1 MNTSRAE
8 ANLLNSHRVQLCVL
22 SAAML
27 LMGACFGGSD
37 ATATPTATPT
47 TDAPSPAAT
56 ASATAEPS
64 TTTPAPTATAVPT
77 AEPMPPGVGEY
88 GVARVRKGDPDGG
101 LNMRAEPS
109 ANAEVVLVIPPNR
122 TGLVATG
129 SDPVIVDDATWIELS
144 VGSSSGWVN
153 STFVTPLPSF
163 EEISC
168 SDPTSDYSL
177 SPGAVPPVPAPVDPD
192 ADHVFAMHHIV
203 GPDCERT
210 IITFG
215 RDFGYDDNFNEVLDP
230 SAGVPPDIALA
241 IDLAVI
247 RVRLPESVIAGA
259 STATELYRSD
269 NGSVDV
275 LFVRPA
281 VRSTFGIR
289 ALWDRN
295 RGVRYFYLENPGRLV
310 IETIDAPT
318 GPGLAL
324 GPLFG
329 DEEFPFTMISR
340 SVNWDTTGAD
350 PVPPI
355 TVSGFGRPFE
365 ATASIRLR
373 TAPASGA
380 PPGTGT
386 PVTAEWSGSS
396 FAAPCGSSYAVMT
409 NGWLEA
415 WGAYEFTIRAL
426 ASGTYELFVGDFV
439 GLEGDDAVGVYH
451 VFTVG
456 GSTSASC

>member
-8 ANLLNSHRVQLCVL
+8 ANLLNRHRVQLCVL

-168 SDPTSDYSL
+168 GDPTSDYSL

-295 RGVRYFYLENPGRLV
+295 RGVRYFYLEKPRPV
-310 IETIDAPT
+310 RDRDDRRADRPRPRARPT
-318 GPGLAL
+318 LRRRGVPIHDDLAL
-324 GPLFG
+324 SQLGY
-329 DEEFPFTMISR
+329 DR
-340 SVNWDTTGAD
+340 
-350 PVPPI
+350 
-355 TVSGFGRPFE
+355 R
-365 ATASIRLR
+365 R
-373 TAPASGA
+373 SGA
-380 PPGTGT
+380 ADHG
-386 PVTAEWSGSS
+386 
-396 FAAPCGSSYAVMT
+396 
-409 NGWLEA
+409 
-415 WGAYEFTIRAL
+415 
-426 ASGTYELFVGDFV
+426 V
-439 GLEGDDAVGVYH
+439 GLRAAFRGDRVDPLTDRARIRRTSRYWHPGDRRMVRQLVRRAVRLLVRGDDEWLARGVGRV
-451 VFTVG
+451 
-456 GSTSASC
+456 